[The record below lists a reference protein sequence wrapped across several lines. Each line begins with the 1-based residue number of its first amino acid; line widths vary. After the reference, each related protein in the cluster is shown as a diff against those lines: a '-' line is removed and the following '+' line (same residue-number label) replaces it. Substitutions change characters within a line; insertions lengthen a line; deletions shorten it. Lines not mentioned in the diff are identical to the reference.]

1 MCDVLTQ
8 KSNIAKIDF
17 DESLCW
23 TDREVDHVR
32 DDFSEPSKR
41 ILSSRV
47 GGRCSRPEC
56 RAPTSGPH
64 ANPAAAISVGVAAH
78 ITAASPGGPR
88 YDPTL
93 SAAERVNIENGIWLC
108 QNCAKLADSDT
119 ERFSVIA
126 LRGWKRDTEEI
137 SRQETGLPAIGP
149 TIEHLTRQLQGFT
162 GTIYQ
167 RVSDSVQALQR
178 QIEDDNPDLAVS
190 IQFEA
195 DRRTYSFRFKKGI
208 SSAAGGELEFPATAA
223 GRRGIEKFNRV
234 LDLGVTES
242 FEAGEFSFKPALRLR
257 ELETSTLDTQATLRI
272 GPSKSSSPSTE
283 VHVDVI
289 RTGQRAV
296 LIPLTTLT
304 VVRHGRKE
312 VELRLAG
319 GLLAGSVTIVWQPTQ
334 NTVKFELDMD
344 LASHPAGTA
353 LRTVLLAQAFVDDVR
368 IEVIPLTATTSAL
381 AFQGEFGNTEKPFD
395 DAVELLGWLATI
407 GEAYGMDLRY
417 PESVDDA
424 TFDTAWVLATAI
436 TEGQVTLAENE
447 PFKRTITG
455 PDAARLRESWMK
467 GEHPNIRF
475 TSEDSFSFMEHE
487 LPVGT
492 VVHFYCNARPS
503 SEDWRE
509 EPPDALLVIQAAYIR
524 HQFLR
529 WKRNKATAPETG
541 RSVRLPPGFPSPC
554 G

>member
-1 MCDVLTQ
+1 M
-8 KSNIAKIDF
+8 
-17 DESLCW
+17 
-23 TDREVDHVR
+23 DHVR
-32 DDFSEPSKR
+32 DDFNEPSKK

-64 ANPAAAISVGVAAH
+64 EDPAAAINVGVAAH
-78 ITAASPGGPR
+78 ITGASPGGPR

-93 SAAERVNIENGIWLC
+93 SAAQRVNIENGIWLC
-108 QNCAKLADSDT
+108 QNCAKLVDSDT
-119 ERFSVIA
+119 ERFSVSA
-126 LRGWKRDTEEI
+126 LREWKRSAEEI

-162 GTIYQ
+162 GTIRQ
-167 RVSDSVQALQR
+167 RVSDSVKALQR
-178 QIEDDNPDLAVS
+178 QIEDDNPDLTVS

-195 DRRTYSFRFKKGI
+195 DHRTYSFRFKKGI
-208 SSAAGGELEFPATAA
+208 SSTTGGELEFPVTPA

-234 LDLGVTES
+234 LDLGVTEN
-242 FEAGEFSFKPALRLR
+242 FEPGEFSFKPAIRLR
-257 ELETSTLDTQATLRI
+257 ELETSNSDAQATLRI
-272 GPSKSSSPSTE
+272 GPAKSPSPSTE

-289 RTGQRAV
+289 RTGQRVV

-312 VELRLAG
+312 IELRLAS
-319 GLLAGSVTIVWQPTQ
+319 GLLAGSVAIVWQSAQ

-368 IEVIPLTATTSAL
+368 IEVIPLTATTSTL
-381 AFQGEFGNTEKPFD
+381 AFQGESSSTEKPFD

-424 TFDTAWVLATAI
+424 TFDTAWLLATAI
-436 TEGQVTLAENE
+436 TEGQMTLAENE
-447 PFKRTITG
+447 PFKRTVTG
-455 PDAARLRESWMK
+455 PDAAKLRESWMN
-467 GEHPNIRF
+467 GERPNIRF
-475 TSEDSFSFMEHE
+475 TSEDSFSFMGHE

-492 VVHFYCNARPS
+492 VIHFYCNVRS
-503 SEDWRE
+503 SGDDWRDD
-509 EPPDALLVIQAAYIR
+509 PPDAPLVIQAAYIR
-524 HQFLR
+524 HVFPKWR
-529 WKRNKATAPETG
+529 KNIATAPVT
-541 RSVRLPPGFPSPC
+541 
-554 G
+554 